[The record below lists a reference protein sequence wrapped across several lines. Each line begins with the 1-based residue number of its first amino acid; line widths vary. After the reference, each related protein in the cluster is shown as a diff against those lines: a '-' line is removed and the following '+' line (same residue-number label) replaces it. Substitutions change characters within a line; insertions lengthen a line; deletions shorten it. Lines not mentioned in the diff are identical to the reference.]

1 LRLYLVNLITC
12 LFKVLTYL
20 ITMNIADGWAL
31 PGRVGLV
38 LMRIRVKSYLSASL
52 ECSSKLT
59 NRVNMGTSCPAKGT

>member
-1 LRLYLVNLITC
+1 
-12 LFKVLTYL
+12 
-20 ITMNIADGWAL
+20 MNIADGWAL